1 MAYRVEIK
9 PSARRTNG
17 AVGELVLE
25 RGTALWFASRTEA
38 DDWARDLSNDGER
51 TVWVQDAPP
60 HDGTVND
67 GYLLG
72 RSRPRSAEA
81 PFESEQREL
90 SGVHSEVD

>member
-1 MAYRVEIK
+1 MAYRVAIK

-25 RGTALWFASRTEA
+25 RGSALWFASRTEA
-38 DDWARDLSNDGER
+38 DDWARDLTADGES

-60 HDGTVND
+60 HDETVND
-67 GYLLG
+67 GYLMG
-72 RSRPRSAEA
+72 RHRPRSGEA

-90 SGVHSEVD
+90 TTDGRGE